1 MKNPSLIKIKNVNK
15 YFGKTKVLDN
25 VSFNIPKNS
34 IIGILGPNGS
44 GKSTLMRI
52 IAGLIKSWDGEILF
66 EGQSIKGNNRYLHRL
81 GFLIEDPAFYE
92 HLTAYENL
100 KMLARLTESSTTDI
114 VSVLQKVNLM
124 GCGDKLVNQF
134 SYGMKQRLGIAQS
147 ILNNPSVIF
156 LDEPSN
162 GHDPHGINQMNEIIR
177 ELNKQR
183 KTICIST
190 HVIEQVK
197 ELCSHI
203 VVLKEGGIILN
214 DSVQNL
220 LSRST
225 KYEMESDN
233 IQNTKQKLSS
243 IKDLVIVH
251 ETKTKLIIDSKLSLN
266 QMLKTLHTDSTLHG
280 INKQLDITKLFS

>member
-147 ILNNPSVIF
+147 ILNDPSVKF

-162 GHDPHGINQMNEIIR
+162 GLDPHGINQMNEIIR

-225 KYEMESDN
+225 KYEMVSDN

-266 QMLKTLHTDSTLHG
+266 QMLKTLHTDGTLHG

>member
-1 MKNPSLIKIKNVNK
+1 MKNLSLIEIRNVSK

-25 VSFNIPKNS
+25 ISFNIPENS

-52 IAGLIKSWDGEILF
+52 IAGLIRSWEGEILF
-66 EGQSIKGNNRYLHRL
+66 EGQPVRDNNRYLHRL

-92 HLTAYENL
+92 HLTADENL
-100 KMLARLTESSTTDI
+100 KMLARLTESPITDI
-114 VSVLQKVNLM
+114 VSVLGKVNLR

-147 ILNNPSVIF
+147 ILNDPSVIF

-162 GHDPHGINQMNEIIR
+162 GLDPHGIIQMNNIIR
-177 ELNKQR
+177 RLNKHG

-203 VVLKEGGIILN
+203 VILKKGGIILN

-225 KYEMESDN
+225 KYEMESSN

-243 IKDLVIVH
+243 IDDLVIVH
-251 ETKTKLIIDSKLSLN
+251 ETKTKLIVDSKLSLS
-266 QMLKTLHTDSTLHG
+266 QMLKTLHTDSALNG

>member
-1 MKNPSLIKIKNVNK
+1 MKNSSLIKIKNVNK

-25 VSFNIPKNS
+25 ISFNVPKNS

-52 IAGLIKSWDGEILF
+52 IAGLIRSWDGEILF
-66 EGQSIKGNNRYLHRL
+66 EGQSIKGNNRYLHKL

-114 VSVLQKVNLM
+114 VSVLQKVNLR

-147 ILNNPSVIF
+147 ILNDPSVIF

-162 GHDPHGINQMNEIIR
+162 GLDPHGINQMNKIIR
-177 ELNKQR
+177 RLNKQGR
-183 KTICIST
+183 TICIST

-203 VVLKEGGIILN
+203 IVLKEGGIILN

-225 KYEMESDN
+225 KYVMESDN

-266 QMLKTLHTDSTLHG
+266 HMLKTLHTDSALHG

>member
-52 IAGLIKSWDGEILF
+52 IAGLIRSWDGEILF
-66 EGQSIKGNNRYLHRL
+66 EGQSIKENNGYLHRL

-100 KMLARLTESSTTDI
+100 KMLARLTESSNTDI

-147 ILNNPSVIF
+147 ILNDPSVIF

-162 GHDPHGINQMNEIIR
+162 GLDPHGINQMNEIIR

-243 IKDLVIVH
+243 VKDLVIVH

>member
-1 MKNPSLIKIKNVNK
+1 MKNPSLIKIKKVNK

-147 ILNNPSVIF
+147 ILNDPSVIF

-162 GHDPHGINQMNEIIR
+162 GLDPHGINQMNEIIR

>member
-1 MKNPSLIKIKNVNK
+1 MKL
-15 YFGKTKVLDN
+15 
-25 VSFNIPKNS
+25 PKKRRLLNS
-34 IIGILGPNGS
+34 YES
-44 GKSTLMRI
+44 
-52 IAGLIKSWDGEILF
+52 ILF
-66 EGQSIKGNNRYLHRL
+66 AYLLMFFSLVSSRYEYFECLNCDL
-81 GFLIEDPAFYE
+81 NYKL
-92 HLTAYENL
+92 
-100 KMLARLTESSTTDI
+100 I
-114 VSVLQKVNLM
+114 VSML
-124 GCGDKLVNQF
+124 F
-134 SYGMKQRLGIAQS
+134 SIVFVSYL
-147 ILNNPSVIF
+147 ILTLNAF
-156 LDEPSN
+156 F
-162 GHDPHGINQMNEIIR
+162 
-177 ELNKQR
+177 NKQR

-203 VVLKEGGIILN
+203 IVLKEGGVILN

-280 INKQLDITKLFS
+280 INKQHQGIQIVGYTYHRIQKMVLQYLLPAVIPQFIRSVTI

>member
-147 ILNNPSVIF
+147 ILNDPSVIF

-162 GHDPHGINQMNEIIR
+162 GLDPHGINQMNEIIR

-183 KTICIST
+183 TTICIST

>member
-147 ILNNPSVIF
+147 ILNDPSVIF

-162 GHDPHGINQMNEIIR
+162 GLDPHGINQMNEIIR

>member
-1 MKNPSLIKIKNVNK
+1 
-15 YFGKTKVLDN
+15 
-25 VSFNIPKNS
+25 
-34 IIGILGPNGS
+34 
-44 GKSTLMRI
+44 MRI
-52 IAGLIKSWDGEILF
+52 IAGLIRSWEGEILF
-66 EGQSIKGNNRYLHRL
+66 EGQPVRDNNRYLHRL

-92 HLTAYENL
+92 HLTADENL
-100 KMLARLTESSTTDI
+100 KMLARLTESPITDI
-114 VSVLQKVNLM
+114 VSVLEKVNLR
-124 GCGDKLVNQF
+124 GCGDKLVYQF

-147 ILNNPSVIF
+147 ILNDPSVIF

-162 GHDPHGINQMNEIIR
+162 GLDPHGIIQMNNIIR
-177 ELNKQR
+177 GLNKQG

-203 VVLKEGGIILN
+203 VILKEGGIILN

-225 KYEMESDN
+225 KYEMESSN

-243 IKDLVIVH
+243 IEDLVIVH
-251 ETKTKLIIDSKLSLN
+251 ETKTKLIVDSKLSLS
-266 QMLKTLHTDSTLHG
+266 QMLKTLHTDSALNG

>member
-1 MKNPSLIKIKNVNK
+1 MKNLSLIEIRNVSK

-25 VSFNIPKNS
+25 ISFNIPENS

-52 IAGLIKSWDGEILF
+52 IAGLIRSWEGEILF
-66 EGQSIKGNNRYLHRL
+66 EGKPVRDNNRYLHRL

-92 HLTAYENL
+92 HLTADENL
-100 KMLARLTESSTTDI
+100 KMLARLTESPITNI
-114 VSVLQKVNLM
+114 VSVLEKVNLR
-124 GCGDKLVNQF
+124 GCGDKLVHQF

-147 ILNNPSVIF
+147 ILNDPSVIF

-162 GHDPHGINQMNEIIR
+162 GLDPHGIIQMNNIIR
-177 ELNKQR
+177 GLNKQG

-203 VVLKEGGIILN
+203 VILKEGGIILN

-225 KYEMESDN
+225 KYEMESSN

-243 IKDLVIVH
+243 IEDLVIVH
-251 ETKTKLIIDSKLSLN
+251 ETKTKLIVDSKLSLS
-266 QMLKTLHTDSTLHG
+266 QMLKTLHTDSALNG